1 MDAESGIRPVA
12 GAVEHFPLGGRSA
25 KPVSVLILLLC
36 MSAGCGRD
44 KASSPSPDVSSDSR
58 RVATPLRQAADAQSE
73 ARPAFAFT
81 DISKSSGVQFRY
93 FGAPSEEQ
101 YMTEQNGGGVVIAD
115 FDRDGVCDFYLSNGI
130 HFKKSGTESDHI
142 GAYYHGMGELQF
154 RGRAHAAHVIGSGAG
169 MGGAAG
175 DFDNDGFP
183 DLYQAYYGA
192 SQMWRNMGD
201 GTFDEVTAESGV
213 ADDLWSASAAFADLN
228 ADGLLD
234 LFVATYVNWLPT
246 DPPCNDPEHPL
257 VRRTCS
263 PNDRKAQPDR
273 LFINQGDGRFV
284 ERGAQ
289 LGVADPDE
297 GKGLAVQIL
306 DLTGDG
312 RLDIFVANDTTA
324 NRLFVA
330 NESGNFDEIGMRAG
344 VAVSSDGIRGASM
357 GVDASDYNRDGNY
370 DLVVTNFRHQVK
382 DLYAGLGSGSFV
394 AANAE
399 AGLDLH
405 TRRFLSFGVV
415 FQDLDLDGWADLFIA
430 NGHIWDLTSLGEQ
443 FEYQMEPSLL
453 RNVDGKTFV
462 DAGKGA
468 GDYFKSKWLGR
479 AAAYG
484 DLDNDGD
491 VDLVIQH
498 VGSDAVVLRND
509 TEAKARG
516 RRLRFVGVSSTRDP
530 LGCRVEATTGDRMH
544 LLHVPSGGSFQASH
558 DPRVI
563 VPVSAGSN
571 LTAISLVWPDGT
583 REEWDVTGNDADE
596 VVCVEG
602 TGKRIGR

>member
-1 MDAESGIRPVA
+1 MDTELYLPWTKRWGMHPAKNRFSAFRG
-12 GAVEHFPLGGRSA
+12 HFS
-25 KPVSVLILLLC
+25 LLLL
-36 MSAGCGRD
+36 SLSVGCGKPD
-44 KASSPSPDVSSDSR
+44 ATPTSTGAASASKSKTPVLSTVVAENQILSPFKFTDVS
-58 RVATPLRQAADAQSE
+58 
-73 ARPAFAFT
+73 
-81 DISKSSGVQFRY
+81 KNGGVEFRY
-93 FGAPSEEQ
+93 FGAPSKEQ
-101 YMTEQNGGGVVIAD
+101 YMTEQNGGGIVIAD
-115 FDRDGVCDFYLSNGI
+115 FDGDGICDFYLSNGT
-130 HFKKSGTESDHI
+130 HFTPAKASDHI
-142 GAYYHGMGELQF
+142 GAYYRGLGESQF
-154 RGRAHAAHVIGSGAG
+154 RECARAAHMIGSGSG

-234 LFVATYVNWLPT
+234 LFVATYVNWLPS
-246 DPPCNDPEHPL
+246 DPPCNDPEHPQ

-273 LFINQGDGRFV
+273 LFINQGDGRFA
-284 ERGAQ
+284 ERGGQ

-415 FQDLDLDGWADLFIA
+415 FQDFDLDGWADLFIA

-509 TEAKARG
+509 TEVKAHG

-563 VPVSAGSN
+563 VPVSADSK
-571 LTAISLVWPDGT
+571 LSAISLVWPDGT
-583 REEWDVTGNDADE
+583 REEWDVTGNGADE

-602 TGKRIGR
+602 TGKRTAR